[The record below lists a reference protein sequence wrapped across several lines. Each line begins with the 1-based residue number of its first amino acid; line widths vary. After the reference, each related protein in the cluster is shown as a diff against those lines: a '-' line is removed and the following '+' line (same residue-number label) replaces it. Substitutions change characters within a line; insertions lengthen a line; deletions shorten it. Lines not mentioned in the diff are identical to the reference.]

1 MTKNTQILMASFC
14 AFVLGYLVCETGVPN
29 TYAQGFKAG
38 FESGHKQGKFDALL
52 PNETN
57 HELQEVCLSIWIGN
71 QLGNQ
76 K

>member
-1 MTKNTQILMASFC
+1 MLMASFG
-14 AFVLGYLVCETGVPN
+14 AFVLGYLLSQTKVPS
-29 TYAQGFKAG
+29 TYAQGFKSG

-52 PNETN
+52 PKETN

-71 QLGNQ
+71 QIRND